1 MFFLLL
7 NLCFLHHVIVYGQ
20 ELNLEEKY
28 LPKITPQ
35 HIKPE
40 DLKNGNFYYVF
51 NSSRLEL
58 TPISLLI

>member
-1 MFFLLL
+1 
-7 NLCFLHHVIVYGQ
+7 VIVYGQ

>member
-1 MFFLLL
+1 
-7 NLCFLHHVIVYGQ
+7 VIVYGQ

-28 LPKITPQ
+28 LPKAPQ

-58 TPISLLI
+58 TPISLQI